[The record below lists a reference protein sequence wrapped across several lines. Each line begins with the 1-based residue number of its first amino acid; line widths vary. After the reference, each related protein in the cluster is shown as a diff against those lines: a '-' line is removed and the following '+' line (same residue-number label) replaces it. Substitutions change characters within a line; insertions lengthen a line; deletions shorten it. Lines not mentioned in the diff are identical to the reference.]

1 MGQSLLLT
9 LHERFERAESN
20 GVYADYTMQDMKQNL
35 PIADILCEAVAVMLD
50 DAISLAETNSA
61 GDRWIGFHA
70 TRLNRDIALECHCGR
85 GPGMAS
91 AASVFRLDTLW
102 GIAARCGGRVEW
114 NEQDDSAVALVWLPY
129 RTDVEDGN
137 PQAIKD
143 TEKHSDAGGES
154 CGAAEKEAGK

>member
-1 MGQSLLLT
+1 MRQSLLLT
-9 LHERFERAESN
+9 LHERFERAGSK
-20 GVYADYTMQDMKQNL
+20 GIYTDYTMQDMKDNL

-50 DAISLAETNSA
+50 DAIRLEESNCA

-85 GPGMAS
+85 GSGMAS

-102 GIAARCGGRVEW
+102 GIAARRGGRVEW
-114 NEQDDSAVALVWLPY
+114 NEQDDSAVVLMWLPY
-129 RTDVEDGN
+129 RTDVSDGN

-143 TEKHSDAGGES
+143 TKKRSDADSEPCS
-154 CGAAEKEAGK
+154 AAEM